1 MSTVLVTGASGLV
14 GRAAVPA
21 LVERGYEVHAV
32 TRRARPVPPDL
43 SQGGGAGGVDERVV
57 WHQQVDLLDAAQT
70 TALTERVR
78 PSHLLHLAW
87 EVTPGAFW
95 TSPLNRRWLD
105 ASLTLLEAFGAAG
118 GQRAV
123 MVGTCAEYAP
133 PPDGRCVEG
142 TTPIAPSTAYG
153 ACKGAL
159 GIMLP
164 AFARQSGVASTAW
177 ARLFYLYGP
186 GEPPARLVPSA
197 ILSLLR
203 DASMPCT
210 HGQQVRD
217 FLYVEDAAEALVALL
232 DSAVTGSVNV
242 ASGRPTTLRALLSTI
257 GAQLGREHLLQVG
270 ARPAAPDEPPVL
282 VADVT
287 RLTREVGWTPRTSLD
302 DGVRQTIAWWQG
314 EGAPWRREGGQ

>member
-1 MSTVLVTGASGLV
+1 MKRVLLTGASGFV
-14 GRAAVPA
+14 GSRCIAPLLAA
-21 LVERGYEVHAV
+21 GYEVHAV
-32 TRRARPVPPDL
+32 TRRARPVPPVL
-43 SQGGGAGGVDERVV
+43 CQGGGSCGVDQRVV
-57 WHQQVDLLDAAQT
+57 WHQQADLLDAAQT

-118 GQRAV
+118 GRRAV

-142 TTPIAPSTAYG
+142 TTPIAP
-153 ACKGAL
+153 
-159 GIMLP
+159 
-164 AFARQSGVASTAW
+164 STAW

-217 FLYVEDAAEALVALL
+217 FLYVEDVAEALVALL
-232 DSAVTGSVNV
+232 GSAVTGAVNV

-270 ARPAAPDEPPVL
+270 ARPAAADEPPLL